1 MNIDLSENAYAK
13 DIHQQPAA
21 LQNTL
26 DGLSVL
32 DPGIFTPFARRLE
45 NRQLRQ
51 VVLTGMGS
59 SYHALHPLHLKLI
72 AGGISSLM
80 IETSELVQFAG
91 RLLAPDCLVVAVSQ
105 SGKSAETVQLLDM
118 APADCHIVGVTN
130 SAESPLAQK
139 ATALVLTHGG
149 SESTVSCKSYIATLT
164 ALALLADWLTG
175 QPTASTLAAAQ
186 NTVAQTQRYL
196 THWDEYLDTTRQTL
210 QGVRSLFLVGRGES
224 LAAAGTGGLIIKEA
238 AHFHAEGMSSAA
250 FRHGPFEMVT
260 PDVFTLVY
268 AGEGPG
274 RPLNANLLADIRT
287 AGGKAELVDRAGETT
302 TPFHLPTGTP
312 CLASVLE
319 ILPAQ
324 VISVALGLLH
334 GHNPGYF
341 TRCSKVT
348 EIL

>member
-1 MNIDLSENAYAK
+1 MNIDLSENAYVK

-32 DPGIFTPFARRLE
+32 APGIFTPFARQLE

-59 SYHALHPLHLKLI
+59 SYHALHPLHLALI
-72 AGGISSLM
+72 AHGIAATM

-91 RLLAPDCLVVAVSQ
+91 QLLTPDRLVVAVSQ
-105 SGKSAETVQLLDM
+105 SGKSAETVQLLEM
-118 APADCHIVGVTN
+118 APASSSIIGVTN
-130 SAESPLAQK
+130 SPESPLAQK
-139 ATALVLTHGG
+139 ATALVLTHSG
-149 SESTVSCKSYIATLT
+149 SEYTVSCKSYIATLA
-164 ALALLADWLTG
+164 ALAALAGWLTG
-175 QPTASTLAAAQ
+175 QSAAGALAAAQ
-186 NTVAQTQRYL
+186 NTVEPLQAYL
-196 THWDEYLDTTRQTL
+196 NHWDEYLETVRQTL
-210 QGVRSLFLVGRGES
+210 HGIHHLFLVGRGQS

-250 FRHGPFEMVT
+250 FRHGPFEMVA

-268 AGEGPG
+268 AGEEPG
-274 RPLNANLLADIRT
+274 RPLNANLLADIRS
-287 AGGKAELVDRAGETT
+287 AGGKAELVDCAGAAS
-302 TPFHLPTGTP
+302 PFRLPAGKP
-312 CLASVLE
+312 CLTGVLE

-324 VISVALGLLH
+324 VISVALGLLR

-348 EIL
+348 EIP